1 MSSNNTTTTNTLKTK
16 DELRREL
23 ELKKMQW
30 ENNVTKINE
39 ERERKERERKAAIEQ
54 KKREEMQKRL
64 EESRAK
70 NLKLLE
76 EEQKMWA
83 QSRSELSETMDQGD
97 CQTEYNMLE
106 SMIGKGA
113 DGEKGGEVTEE
124 MAKIMQ

>member
-1 MSSNNTTTTNTLKTK
+1 MSTTTNTLKTK

-39 ERERKERERKAAIEQ
+39 ERDKKERDRKAAIEQ
-54 KKREEMQKRL
+54 KKREEMHKRL

-70 NLKLLE
+70 SIKLLE

-83 QSRSELSETMDQGD
+83 
-97 CQTEYNMLE
+97 
-106 SMIGKGA
+106 
-113 DGEKGGEVTEE
+113 
-124 MAKIMQ
+124 

>member
-1 MSSNNTTTTNTLKTK
+1 MSTGNTNTMKTK

-39 ERERKERERKAAIEQ
+39 EREKKERERKAAIEQ

-70 NLKLLE
+70 SLKLLE

-83 QSRSELSETMDQGD
+83 
-97 CQTEYNMLE
+97 
-106 SMIGKGA
+106 
-113 DGEKGGEVTEE
+113 
-124 MAKIMQ
+124 

>member
-1 MSSNNTTTTNTLKTK
+1 M
-16 DELRREL
+16 
-23 ELKKMQW
+23 
-30 ENNVTKINE
+30 
-39 ERERKERERKAAIEQ
+39 AAIEH

-97 CQTEYNMLE
+97 C
-106 SMIGKGA
+106 
-113 DGEKGGEVTEE
+113 
-124 MAKIMQ
+124 

>member
-1 MSSNNTTTTNTLKTK
+1 MSTGSTNTMKTK

-39 ERERKERERKAAIEQ
+39 EREKKERERKAAIEQ

-70 NLKLLE
+70 SLKLLE

-83 QSRSELSETMDQGD
+83 
-97 CQTEYNMLE
+97 
-106 SMIGKGA
+106 
-113 DGEKGGEVTEE
+113 
-124 MAKIMQ
+124 